1 MCVSNQLDVHNGRE
15 PQTTPQ
21 TTSTMESPKPAVS
34 FIGLGAMGFGL
45 ATNLINKGFPVTGFD
60 VWAPTLDRFRQ
71 AGGSSAPTP
80 AEAVADK
87 PLCVVMVATAQQA
100 QSVLLE
106 GDAPALPALP
116 RGAALLI
123 CSTVPAA
130 FVQGLAAQLARLGR
144 HDVSLIDCPVSGGA
158 TRAAQGT
165 LSIMAGATETAI
177 AKGTELLRAMSDPN
191 KLYLVAGP
199 DAIGAGS
206 NLKMCHQVLA
216 AVQILSAS
224 EALGFAAHLG
234 LDLNTASDEILKSD
248 GASWM
253 FENRLPRLLAADFK
267 PIASAVTIILKD
279 AGIITS
285 EARRYAFPTPMTS
298 VAEQVYFTGLGRGWG
313 ADDDASM
320 LRLYSEGVGKA
331 GPVKGQSRTQDEKLR
346 LVVNLLRGI
355 HLCSTAEAIAFA
367 SHVGLDLDQVFDL
380 CTNAA
385 GGSAMLNLYGPEMI
399 KAFKGGRDHV
409 ARGWAPAQGSGSGL
423 GDILEGL
430 EAAVDEAQL
439 LKMPLF
445 LGNQALNLVRLA
457 KQGGSTGSTGQDG
470 LAAAAVARMWVV

>member
-1 MCVSNQLDVHNGRE
+1 M
-15 PQTTPQ
+15 TTMA
-21 TTSTMESPKPAVS
+21 SSKPAVS

-45 ATNLINKGFPVTGFD
+45 ATNLVKKGFPVTGFD
-60 VWAPTLDRFRQ
+60 VWAPTLERFRQ
-71 AGGSSAPTP
+71 AGGSSAATP
-80 AEAVADK
+80 AEAVAGK

-106 GDAPALPALP
+106 GDAPAVPALP
-116 RGAALLI
+116 TGATLLI

-130 FVQGLAAQLARLGR
+130 YVQGLAEQLASLGR
-144 HDVSLIDCPVSGGA
+144 QDISLVDCPVSGGA
-158 TRAAQGT
+158 IRAADGT

-177 AKGTELLRAMSDPN
+177 SKATELLQAMSDPK
-191 KLYLVAGP
+191 KLYLVAAPNGV
-199 DAIGAGS
+199 GAGS

-224 EALGFAAHLG
+224 EALGFASHLG
-234 LDLNTASDEILKSD
+234 LDLNKASNGILRSN

-253 FENRLPRLLAADFK
+253 FENRLPRLLAPDPK
-267 PIASAVTIILKD
+267 PVASAVTIILKD

-298 VAEQVYFTGLGRGWG
+298 VAEQVYLTALGRGWG

-320 LRLYSEGVGKA
+320 LRMYSEGVGKV
-331 GPVKGQSRTQDEKLR
+331 GPVKGQARTEDDKLR
-346 LVVNLLRGI
+346 LVVDLLKGI
-355 HLCSTAEAIAFA
+355 HLCSAAEAIAFA

-385 GGSAMLNLYGPEMI
+385 GGSAVLNLYGPDMV
-399 KAFKGGRDHV
+399 KAFQCGRDHV
-409 ARGWAPAQGSGSGL
+409 ALGWTAGQGDGRGLAA
-423 GDILEGL
+423 ILEGL
-430 EAAVDEAQL
+430 QAAVDEAQL

-457 KQGGSTGSTGQDG
+457 LQGRPSGEDE
-470 LAAAAVARMWVV
+470 LAAAAVARMWVR

>member
-1 MCVSNQLDVHNGRE
+1 MAS
-15 PQTTPQ
+15 
-21 TTSTMESPKPAVS
+21 SKPAVS

-45 ATNLINKGFPVTGFD
+45 ATNLVKRGFPVTGFD
-60 VWAPTLDRFRQ
+60 VWAPTLERFRQ
-71 AGGSSAPTP
+71 AGGSSAATP
-80 AEAVADK
+80 AEAVAGK
-87 PLCVVMVATAQQA
+87 SLCVVMVATAQQA
-100 QSVLLE
+100 QGVLLE
-106 GDAPALPALP
+106 GDAPAVPALP
-116 RGAALLI
+116 HGATLLI

-130 FVQGLAAQLARLGR
+130 FVQGLARQLARLGR
-144 HDVSLIDCPVSGGA
+144 DDISLVDCPVSGGA
-158 TRAAQGT
+158 IRAADGT

-177 AKGTELLRAMSDPN
+177 SKGRELLQAMSDPK

-199 DAIGAGS
+199 DGIGAGS

-224 EALGFAAHLG
+224 EALGFASHQG
-234 LDLNTASDEILKSD
+234 LDLKKASDEILKSD

-253 FENRLPRLLAADFK
+253 FENRLPRLLTADFK

-285 EARRYAFPTPMTS
+285 EARRYSFPTPMTS
-298 VAEQVYFTGLGRGWG
+298 VAEQVYLTGLSRGWG

-320 LRLYSEGVGKA
+320 LRLYSEGVGKV
-331 GPVKGQSRTQDEKLR
+331 GPIKGRSHTEDEKLR

-385 GGSAMLNLYGPEMI
+385 GGSAMLNLHGPEMI
-399 KAFKGGRDHV
+399 KAFQGGRDQV
-409 ARGWAPAQGSGSGL
+409 ARGWAAGQGDGRGL
-423 GDILEGL
+423 GAILEGL
-430 EAAVDEAQL
+430 QAAVDEAQL

-445 LGNQALNLVRLA
+445 LGNQALNLIRLA
-457 KQGGSTGSTGQDG
+457 LQGGSGGQDG
-470 LAAAAVARMWVV
+470 LAAAAVARMWVR

>member
-1 MCVSNQLDVHNGRE
+1 MAS
-15 PQTTPQ
+15 
-21 TTSTMESPKPAVS
+21 SKPAVS

-45 ATNLINKGFPVTGFD
+45 ATNLVKKGFPVTGFD
-60 VWAPTLDRFRQ
+60 VWAPTLERFRQ
-71 AGGSSAPTP
+71 AGGSSAATP
-80 AEAVADK
+80 AEAVAEK

-100 QSVLLE
+100 QSVLLD
-106 GDAPALPALP
+106 GDSPALPALP

-130 FVQGLAAQLARLGR
+130 FVQGLAGQLVRLGR
-144 HDVSLIDCPVSGGA
+144 HDISLIDCPVSGGA
-158 TRAAQGT
+158 IRAAQGT
-165 LSIMAGATETAI
+165 LSIMAGATEAAI
-177 AKGTELLRAMSDPN
+177 AKGRGLLQAMSAPN

-224 EALGFAAHLG
+224 EALGFATHLG
-234 LDLNTASDEILKSD
+234 LDLGWASNEILKSD
-248 GASWM
+248 AASWM

-298 VAEQVYFTGLGRGWG
+298 VAEQVYFAGLGRGWG

-320 LRLYSEGVGKA
+320 LRLYSEGVAKV

-385 GGSAMLNLYGPEMI
+385 GGSAMLNLHGPDMI
-399 KAFKGGRDHV
+399 KAFRGGRDQV
-409 ARGWAPAQGSGSGL
+409 ARGWAAEQGHGSGL
-423 GDILEGL
+423 EDILEGL
-430 EAAVDEAQL
+430 QAAVDEAQL

-445 LGNQALNLVRLA
+445 LGNQALNLMRLA
-457 KQGGSTGSTGQDG
+457 LQRGSSGQDG

>member
-1 MCVSNQLDVHNGRE
+1 MA
-15 PQTTPQ
+15 
-21 TTSTMESPKPAVS
+21 SPKPAVS

-45 ATNLINKGFPVTGFD
+45 ATNLVKKGFPVTGFD
-60 VWAPTLDRFRQ
+60 VWAPTLERFRQ
-71 AGGSSAPTP
+71 AGGTSAATP

-100 QSVLLE
+100 QSVLLQ
-106 GDAPALPALP
+106 GDAPAVPALP
-116 RGAALLI
+116 RGATLLI

-130 FVQGLAAQLARLGR
+130 FVQGLAGQLVRLGR
-144 HDVSLIDCPVSGGA
+144 HDISLIDCPVSGGA
-158 TRAAQGT
+158 IRAAQGT
-165 LSIMAGATETAI
+165 LSIMAGATDTAI
-177 AKGTELLRAMSDPN
+177 TKGRDLLQAMSDPN
-191 KLYLVAGP
+191 KLYLVPGP

-224 EALGFAAHLG
+224 EALGFASHLG
-234 LDLNTASDEILKSD
+234 LDLNTASHAILASD

-253 FENRLPRLLAADFK
+253 FENRLPRLLAPDFS

-298 VAEQVYFTGLGRGWG
+298 VAEQVYFTGLGWGWG

-320 LRLYSEGVGKA
+320 LRLYSEGVGKV

-399 KAFKGGRDHV
+399 KAFRGGRDHV
-409 ARGWAPAQGSGSGL
+409 IRGWSAEQGNGSGL
-423 GDILEGL
+423 ADILEGL
-430 EAAVDEAQL
+430 QAAVDEAQL

-445 LGNQALNLVRLA
+445 LGNQALSLVRLA
-457 KQGGSTGSTGQDG
+457 SHGGSSRQDG

>member
-1 MCVSNQLDVHNGRE
+1 MA
-15 PQTTPQ
+15 
-21 TTSTMESPKPAVS
+21 SPRPAVS

-45 ATNLINKGFPVTGFD
+45 ATNLVKKGFPVTGFD
-60 VWAPTLDRFRQ
+60 VWAPTLERFRQ
-71 AGGSSAPTP
+71 AGGTSAATP
-80 AEAVADK
+80 AEAVAGK

-106 GDAPALPALP
+106 GDAPAVPALP
-116 RGAALLI
+116 RGATLLI

-130 FVQGLAAQLARLGR
+130 FVQGLAAQLVRLGR
-144 HDVSLIDCPVSGGA
+144 DDVSLIDCPVSGGA
-158 TRAAQGT
+158 IRAAEGT

-177 AKGTELLRAMSDPN
+177 SKGRDLLHAMSDPK

-224 EALGFAAHLG
+224 EALGFASHLG
-234 LDLNTASDEILKSD
+234 LDLRKASDEILRSD

-253 FENRLPRLLAADFK
+253 FENRLPRLLATDFK

-320 LRLYSEGVGKA
+320 LRLYSEGVAKV
-331 GPVKGQSRTQDEKLR
+331 GPVKGQSRTEDEKLR
-346 LVVNLLRGI
+346 LVVGLLRGI

-367 SHVGLDLDQVFDL
+367 SHVGLDLGQVFDL

-399 KAFKGGRDHV
+399 KAFQAGRDHV
-409 ARGWAPAQGSGSGL
+409 ACGWAAGQEGGTRL
-423 GDILEGL
+423 GAILEGL
-430 EAAVDEAQL
+430 QAAVDEAQL

-445 LGNQALNLVRLA
+445 LGNQALNLIRLA
-457 KQGGSTGSTGQDG
+457 SHGSSGGHDE